1 MADFTL
7 GPGASEPLKAFVK
20 AIEPYGIK
28 GGEGSALRKTGFS
41 KADTN
46 GSGMA
51 SLAEVENFISFALQ
65 ESTNDEEETEDLFKL
80 FRKSYIVSFNLAK
93 ALGKSSGKVLKGAK
107 TATADDYISFPEFRM
122 FCVYCTMCAA
132 MFDVFT
138 MVDGGSVGVSEDDDS
153 RISLDEFLGGWQS
166 LGGLGFQALQGIN
179 SDEAATD
186 LFQTVDTNDGGFILF
201 KEWAEY
207 IKKQEIKAKTHIGTL
222 LSGNLKV
229 TKIGSSK
236 LSARSSSTPRGG
248 KTSASERSTSTPRT
262 RGNSRPSPAFGRAPA
277 SRGGSRSA
285 SSSTPATKSGI
296 TLSAAVD
303 GAYKPSS
310 SSKNLK
316 EFIKSI
322 QPYSEKTAEG
332 KKLRKFGF
340 GKCDMNGSGECS
352 LAEVDGFVLT
362 NLKSDY
368 GPKLGEKLF
377 KTFRSAYIVAY
388 NGAKDL
394 KSNAKGNDDDY
405 INFAEFRVLNVYL
418 CIYAGMM
425 DAFATVDGGGAG
437 VSADDDRRIGTKEW
451 MKGYAHIKT
460 AGFVGLSKLHND
472 DDARAAFQLMD
483 ADNSG
488 RALFSDF
495 CNYLSAAEVDAG
507 TKLGGLFSGNGLQLR
522 PLNDTPLEDVTPAPQ
537 DLPEESVD
545 ELLDESV
552 GEEEEPEEPEEEEAE
567 EEQPEDDGSEQPV
580 PEEAEEEQL
589 EEPEE
594 EAGEP
599 EDDGSEQHVPEEAEE
614 EQLEEP
620 EEEAGEPEDD
630 GSEQPVPEEAEEEQ
644 LEEPEEEAGEPEDDG
659 SEQPVPE
666 DAEEEPE
673 EEAGDDGSEQPVPE
687 DDESAEE
694 STLDTKEEKE

>member
-28 GGEGSALRKTGFS
+28 GGDGSTLRKTGFS
-41 KADTN
+41 KADMN

-65 ESTNDEEETEDLFKL
+65 DSTDDEEEAKDLFKL
-80 FRKSYIVSFNLAK
+80 FRGSYIVAFNLAK
-93 ALGKSSGKVLKGAK
+93 SLGKSSGKVLKGAT

-122 FCVYCTMCAA
+122 FCVYSTICAA

-138 MVDGGSVGVSEDDDS
+138 MVDGGSVGVSSDDDS
-153 RISLDEFLGGWQS
+153 RISLDEFLGGWKS
-166 LGGLGFQALQGIN
+166 LGGLGFQALQGLS
-179 SDEAATD
+179 SDEAAKA
-186 LFQTVDTNDGGFILF
+186 LFQSVDTNDGGFILF
-201 KEWAEY
+201 KEWANY
-207 IKKQEIKAKTHIGTL
+207 IKKQEMKAKTHIGTL
-222 LSGNLKV
+222 LSGNLKT
-229 TKIGSSK
+229 TKIG
-236 LSARSSSTPRGG
+236 SSSTPRG
-248 KTSASERSTSTPRT
+248 KTSVSSSVRSTSTPRT
-262 RGNSRPSPAFGRAPA
+262 RGSTRPASSSARPSPVSVPRSAQRAPA
-277 SRGGSRSA
+277 SAPRGGSRAA
-285 SSSTPATKSGI
+285 SGAAKSGI
-296 TLSAAVD
+296 ILSAAVD

-322 QPYSEKTAEG
+322 QPYTEKTAEG
-332 KKLRKFGF
+332 KKLRKIGF

-377 KTFRSAYIVAY
+377 KTFRSSYIVAY

-394 KSNAKGNDDDY
+394 KANAKGNDDDY
-405 INFAEFRVLNVYL
+405 INFAEFRVLSVYL
-418 CIYAGMM
+418 CVYAGML

-460 AGFVGLSKLHND
+460 TGFVGLAKLHDD

-488 RALFSDF
+488 RAIFSDF

-507 TKLGGLFSGNGLQLR
+507 TKLGGLFSGNGLVLR
-522 PLNDTPLEDVTPAPQ
+522 ALNDSPLEDAPSPPQ
-537 DLPEESVD
+537 DLPEEALD
-545 ELLDESV
+545 DLLDESV
-552 GEEEEPEEPEEEEAE
+552 GEEEAPFEEEE
-567 EEQPEDDGSEQPV
+567 P
-580 PEEAEEEQL
+580 EEQL
-589 EEPEE
+589 EEEE
-594 EAGEP
+594 E
-599 EDDGSEQHVPEEAEE
+599 
-614 EQLEEP
+614 EEP
-620 EEEAGEPEDD
+620 EETE
-630 GSEQPVPEEAEEEQ
+630 EEAEK
-644 LEEPEEEAGEPEDDG
+644 EEAGEPEDDG

-666 DAEEEPE
+666 D
-673 EEAGDDGSEQPVPE
+673 
-687 DDESAEE
+687 DESAEKSALE
-694 STLDTKEEKE
+694 AK

>member
-28 GGEGSALRKTGFS
+28 GGDGSALRKTGFS
-41 KADTN
+41 EADMN
-46 GSGMA
+46 GTGMA

-65 ESTNDEEETEDLFKL
+65 DSTEDEDEAKDLFKL
-80 FRKSYIVSFNLAK
+80 FRGSYIVAFNLAK
-93 ALGKSSGKVLKGAK
+93 ALGKSSGKVLKGAT

-122 FCVYCTMCAA
+122 FCVYATICAA

-138 MVDGGSVGVSEDDDS
+138 MVDGGSSGVSEDDDS
-153 RISLDEFLGGWQS
+153 RISLDEFLGGWKS
-166 LGGLGFQALQGIN
+166 LGGLGFKALQGLS
-179 SDEAATD
+179 SDEAAKA
-186 LFQTVDTNDGGFILF
+186 LFQSVDTNDGGFILF
-201 KEWAEY
+201 KEWANY

-222 LSGNLKV
+222 LSGNLKT
-229 TKIGSSK
+229 TKIGASK
-236 LSARSSSTPRGG
+236 LSARSSSTPRG
-248 KTSASERSTSTPRT
+248 KTRPEKVSVSSSVRSTSTPRT
-262 RGNSRPSPAFGRAPA
+262 RGSTRPVSGSARPSPVSVPRSAPRTPASA
-277 SRGGSRSA
+277 SRGGSRAASGSA
-285 SSSTPATKSGI
+285 SSAPATKSGM

-322 QPYSEKTAEG
+322 QPYTEKTAEG

-377 KTFRSAYIVAY
+377 KTFRSSYIVAY

-394 KSNAKGNDDDY
+394 KANAKGNDDDY
-405 INFAEFRVLNVYL
+405 INFAEFRVLSVYL
-418 CIYAGMM
+418 CVYAGML

-460 AGFVGLSKLHND
+460 TGFVGLAKLHND
-472 DDARAAFQLMD
+472 DDARAAFQSMD

-488 RALFSDF
+488 RVIFSDF

-507 TKLGGLFSGNGLQLR
+507 SKLGGLFSGNGLQLR
-522 PLNDTPLEDVTPAPQ
+522 ALNDTPLEDVTPPPQ
-537 DLPEESVD
+537 DLPEEALD

-552 GEEEEPEEPEEEEAE
+552 GEEEEPFEEEEPEEPEEEE
-567 EEQPEDDGSEQPV
+567 ED
-580 PEEAEEEQL
+580 EEQL

-594 EAGEP
+594 E
-599 EDDGSEQHVPEEAEE
+599 DE

-620 EEEAGEPEDD
+620 EDEVEESEVEPEETEEEPEEEEAGEPEDYGSEIPED
-630 GSEQPVPEEAEEEQ
+630 GSEQPV
-644 LEEPEEEAGEPEDDG
+644 
-659 SEQPVPE
+659 S
-666 DAEEEPE
+666 
-673 EEAGDDGSEQPVPE
+673 E
-687 DDESAEE
+687 DDESAEKPA
-694 STLDTKEEKE
+694 LEEK